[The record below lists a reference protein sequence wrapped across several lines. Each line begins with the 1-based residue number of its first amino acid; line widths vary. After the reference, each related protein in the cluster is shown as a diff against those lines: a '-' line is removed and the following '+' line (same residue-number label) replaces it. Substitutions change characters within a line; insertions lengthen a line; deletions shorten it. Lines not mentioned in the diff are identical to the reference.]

1 MIALLLLYPIYAT
14 VMYANQT
21 AILFPAA
28 SDKRSSRKSA

>member
-28 SDKRSSRKSA
+28 SA